1 MIVLDTDHLT
11 AISFPEHSQYPG
23 LLARM
28 HSASDQN
35 FVTTIVSVEEQIRG
49 WFGSIHRQREVHKQ
63 LSSYERLSKFFDF
76 LREWGIARFDARAAD
91 EFERLRRARV
101 RIGSMDLKIELS
113 R

>member
-1 MIVLDTDHLT
+1 
-11 AISFPEHSQYPG
+11 
-23 LLARM
+23 
-28 HSASDQN
+28 
-35 FVTTIVSVEEQIRG
+35 VEIG
-49 WFGSIHRQREVHKQ
+49 DK
-63 LSSYERLSKFFDF
+63 RLSKFFDF